1 VEEGIK
7 SAAKMQTIDLFNT
20 VTAESKYPC
29 IQYIADNGKV
39 AKRGYWSGGIHIWEN
54 LTSKGMEHM
63 CVGPVPTESSKV
75 AANGLRVGVP
85 TREYD
90 ELKAGVVT
98 LTKVQG
104 HWNSTPLD
112 QPYLKDVDWAHGV
125 VCTRELII
133 DRNNYLQLLTDK
145 IPEESTAVYY
155 NVGKELAK
163 VFKDARLWLTWFSD
177 VDRALLH
184 FDTPAMG
191 GVILSWDCK
200 EGGKEIF
207 DATWMGTPCRLVRE
221 GARLILEK
229 DETMRVKRVEE
240 PKEEGITIK
249 TPAGTV
255 TIPKIPMA
263 PAAESKEKAEEK
275 AEKLVTKE
283 EPETPDLPGVPEPE
297 EVFPA
302 PKERPKKP
310 FDGLDLEE
318 LLEAMEESI
327 GKMKEALQPMLQ
339 ILRAISK
346 ETKNSAS
353 SADLKALK
361 AENKELTSKVKQLE
375 KEVASKKAALQALVN
390 GKDF

>member
-1 VEEGIK
+1 MEEGIE
-7 SAAKMQTIDLFNT
+7 STIKMQTIDLFNV

-63 CVGPVPTESSKV
+63 CVGPVPTESSKI

-104 HWNSTPLD
+104 HWNATPLD
-112 QPYLKDVDWAHGV
+112 QPYLKDIDWTHGV

-145 IPEESTAVYY
+145 IPEETTAVYY
-155 NVGKELAK
+155 NVGKTLAK

-177 VDRALLH
+177 EDKALLH

-191 GVILSWDCK
+191 GVILSWDCM
-200 EGGKEIF
+200 GGKEII
-207 DATWMGTPCRLVRE
+207 DATWMGTPCRFVRE
-221 GARLILEK
+221 GSKLILKK
-229 DETMRVKRVEE
+229 DDMKVKRVEE

-249 TPAGTV
+249 MPGGTM
-255 TIPKIPMA
+255 TLPKIPTS
-263 PAAESKEKAEEK
+263 PATKAEEK
-275 AEKLVTKE
+275 AEKLVKKA
-283 EPETPDLPGVPEPE
+283 EPETPDLPGVPEPV
-297 EVFPA
+297 EVI

-310 FDGLDLEE
+310 FEGLDLEE

-327 GKMKEALQPMLQ
+327 GKMKEAFQPMLQ
-339 ILRAISK
+339 ILRGIAK

-353 SADLKALK
+353 SAELKALK

-375 KEVASKKAALQALVN
+375 KELASKKAALQALVN

>member
-1 VEEGIK
+1 MEEGIK
-7 SAAKMQTIDLFNT
+7 RTAKMQTIDLFNV

-29 IQYIADNGKV
+29 IQYIADNGEV
-39 AKRGYWSGGIHIWEN
+39 AKRGYWSGGVHIWEN

-63 CVGPVPTESSKV
+63 CVGPVPTESSKI

-104 HWNSTPLD
+104 HWNATPLD
-112 QPYLKDVDWAHGV
+112 QPYLKDIDWTHGV

-145 IPEESTAVYY
+145 IPEETTAVYY
-155 NVGKELAK
+155 NVGKTLAK
-163 VFKDARLWLTWFSD
+163 VFKDARLWLTWSSD
-177 VDRALLH
+177 EDKALLH

-191 GVILSWDCK
+191 GVILSWDCNG
-200 EGGKEIF
+200 GGKEII
-207 DATWMGTPCRLVRE
+207 DATWMGTPCRFVRE
-221 GARLILEK
+221 GSKLILKK
-229 DETMRVKRVEE
+229 DDMKVKRVEE

-249 TPAGTV
+249 MPGGTM
-255 TIPKIPMA
+255 TLPKIPMS
-263 PAAESKEKAEEK
+263 PATKAEEK
-275 AEKLVTKE
+275 AEKLVKKA
-283 EPETPDLPGVPEPE
+283 EPETPDLPGVPEPV
-297 EVFPA
+297 EVI

-310 FDGLDLEE
+310 FEGLDLEE

-327 GKMKEALQPMLQ
+327 GKMKEAFQPMLQ
-339 ILRAISK
+339 ILRGIAK

-353 SADLKALK
+353 SAELKALK

-375 KEVASKKAALQALVN
+375 KELASKKAALQALVN